1 MNSSTVPFIDALE
14 PFIVKVFSGEKLKVS
29 EIMPYH
35 QLVNDYIMGSFD
47 YNSFMKEFRNRIEQ
61 QMEKSVQ
68 YLDQFSG
75 NDNFN
80 DMVAG
85 EIKKF
90 DYPKDQFATLFKQLG
105 YAVSRYSSM
114 TPDDFLYHLWDYIFI
129 FKVNKAFGLNYPYP
143 QPIYIHQDVVL
154 NLN

>member
-90 DYPKDQFATLFKQLG
+90 DYPKDQFATLFK
-105 YAVSRYSSM
+105 
-114 TPDDFLYHLWDYIFI
+114 HLEYGLCCQSEMPTDYFVYRIWDYIFI
-129 FKVNKAFGLNYPYP
+129 SKVNTAFGLNYPYP
-143 QPIYIHQDVVL
+143 KR
-154 NLN
+154 N